1 MRGFTVL
8 AATCALAAADKIGDV
23 FDGCYPDPEHPIGW
37 RYIEMWEK
45 YDAEKGRWGVSYGS
59 IHDPKLGPEWNWYI
73 WANKFGDTDTIQ
85 MDQSSTGGSKALN
98 GAWDKET
105 NSIKWDDGQ
114 VWTKNDAK
122 ILDCKQH
129 KYLSEEVAPN
139 GCTEHDDCG
148 GYPVMCNPKTD
159 RCEYDGPYEETLAFY
174 ISKFFQ

>member
-37 RYIEMWEK
+37 RYIEMWER

-59 IHDPKLGPEWNWYI
+59 IHDPELGPEWNWYV
-73 WANKFGDTDTIQ
+73 WANKYGDTDTIQ

-98 GAWDKET
+98 GSWDKET

-129 KYLSEEVAPN
+129 KYLGEAN
-139 GCTEHDDCG
+139 GCTSNEDCG
-148 GYPVMCNPKTD
+148 GAPICCVKQGV
-159 RCEYDGPYEETLAFY
+159 CEYCGPYEEATSSLL
-174 ISKFFQ
+174 SNLFQ